1 VVSEHL
7 PKQVVCSW
15 PALGIMDLGIMDMVF
30 QERCDMAVQGFYWL
44 LPNEL
49 AGCARPGGPDAA
61 PNQRGRDRAEEAD
74 DHPDRVA
81 ADLSWLRAEGI
92 RSLLSLTE
100 TPLPAGDLRHA
111 DFSYL
116 HLAVDDL
123 TAPTPS
129 QLQRALGFIDWQRA
143 LGRPVAVHCRMGQGR
158 TGTVL
163 AAYLIRDGMTAED
176 AIARLRLIRPGAL
189 SSASQ
194 ERALHA
200 FAARRDWVL

>member
-1 VVSEHL
+1 
-7 PKQVVCSW
+7 
-15 PALGIMDLGIMDMVF
+15 
-30 QERCDMAVQGFYWL
+30 MAVQGFYWL
-44 LPNEL
+44 LPGEL

-61 PNQRGRDRAEEAD
+61 ARQDRREGVEEND
-74 DHPDRVA
+74 DLPCRIA
-81 ADLSWLRAEGI
+81 ADLAWLRAEGI
-92 RSLLSLTE
+92 RSVLSLTE
-100 TPLPAGDLRHA
+100 TPLPAATLRQA

-123 TAPTPS
+123 TAPTPN

-143 LGRPVAVHCRMGQGR
+143 LGRPVVVHCRMGQGR

-163 AAYLIRDGMTAED
+163 AAYLIRDGMTAD
-176 AIARLRLIRPGAL
+176 DSIAHLRGIRPGAL
-189 SSASQ
+189 SSATQ